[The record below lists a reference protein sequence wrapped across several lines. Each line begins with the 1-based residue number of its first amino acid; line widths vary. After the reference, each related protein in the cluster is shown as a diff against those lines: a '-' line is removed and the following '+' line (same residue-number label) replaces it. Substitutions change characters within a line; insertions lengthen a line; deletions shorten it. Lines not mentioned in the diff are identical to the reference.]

1 MKTTSQ
7 YDSAL
12 AAEYALGTLRGPAR
26 QQFERRLQQEPAL
39 QEEVS
44 RWQTMLGHMDHAV
57 QPVVPSADV
66 WQKILRDLPAEK
78 RARMPFRWHYLGW
91 ALAASFAGALIVN
104 INQQPASLQAVAVLN
119 SSGSQQGSWVVALN
133 QARSEL
139 TLQAINASALPA
151 KQSLELWLIP
161 PGQKPQSLG
170 LVDPTRITRIALN
183 SNRLSDLP
191 LLAISLEPQGG
202 SPSGQP
208 TGPVVFSGKVSSI

>member
-66 WQKILRDLPAEK
+66 WQKSCVTCQPK
-78 RARMPFRWHYLGW
+78 NARGCHTAGITSAGRW
-91 ALAASFAGALIVN
+91 
-104 INQQPASLQAVAVLN
+104 P
-119 SSGSQQGSWVVALN
+119 
-133 QARSEL
+133 R
-139 TLQAINASALPA
+139 P
-151 KQSLELWLIP
+151 
-161 PGQKPQSLG
+161 
-170 LVDPTRITRIALN
+170 
-183 SNRLSDLP
+183 
-191 LLAISLEPQGG
+191 
-202 SPSGQP
+202 SP
-208 TGPVVFSGKVSSI
+208 VR

>member
-1 MKTTSQ
+1 MKTRSQ

-26 QQFERRLQQEPAL
+26 QQFERRLQQESAL

-44 RWQTMLGHMDHAV
+44 RWQTMLGHMDHSV
-57 QPVVPSADV
+57 QPVAPSAEV
-66 WQKILRDLPAEK
+66 WQKILRNLPAEK

-91 ALAASFAGALIVN
+91 ALAASFAGVLLLK
-104 INQQPASLQAVAVLN
+104 INQQPDSLQAVAVLN

-133 QARSEL
+133 QAKGEL
-139 TLQAINASALPA
+139 TLQAVNASALPA
-151 KQSLELWLIP
+151 NQSFELWIIP

-170 LVDPTRITRIALN
+170 LVTPGSITRIALN
-183 SNRLSDLP
+183 TSRLSDLP

-202 SPSGQP
+202 SPTGQP
-208 TGPVVFSGKVSSI
+208 TGPVVFSGKVSPI